1 MTIRSFATA
10 LLEATGLEQKLE
22 PPPERLSDR
31 EPGPALRVQAPARPQ
46 ALRIVPARQV
56 KVPPAAGMG
65 DPAQRARILHALA
78 NHELQAAELFAWAL
92 LCFAD
97 APPSFRR
104 GLLGILADEQ
114 RHCRL
119 YLDCMQALNVRF
131 GDHPVTGH
139 FWNKIQHVHTP
150 LQFVCT
156 MGLTF
161 ENANLDFALEYARGA
176 RNAGDERTATI
187 LEQVH
192 DDEIRHVS
200 FAWRWMHK
208 LKQPRDSAWTTYL
221 ESVAWPLGPA
231 RARGKRFDV
240 SSRVAAGLDSDF
252 IGKLQGTV
260 PKRPGGAPR

>member
-10 LLEATGLEQKLE
+10 LLEATSLEQKLA
-22 PPPERLSDR
+22 PPPPGLGDDQ
-31 EPGPALRVQAPARPQ
+31 PGPAVRVQAPARPDE
-46 ALRIVPARQV
+46 LCIVPARQV

-97 APPSFRR
+97 APASFRR
-104 GLLGILADEQ
+104 GLLGILVDEQ

-119 YLDCMQALNVRF
+119 YLDCMDALGVRF

-150 LQFVCT
+150 LEFVCT

-176 RNAGDERTATI
+176 RDAGDERTAAV

-192 DDEIRHVS
+192 IDEIRHVG

-208 LKQPRDSAWTTYL
+208 LKHPEHSAWATYL
-221 ESVAWPLGPA
+221 QSVTWPLGPA

-240 SSRVAAGLDSDF
+240 ASREAAGLDRDF
-252 IGKLQGTV
+252 IDRLQDTA